1 MAEVP
6 HISTAL
12 LATVSKPNGACAGRR
27 PRLRGSLC
35 APGYAKLAQRTV
47 WWAAREAGKWER
59 RLGRWRRWRRRAR
72 RGYL

>member
-1 MAEVP
+1 MTDWRKYSGETSELEMAEVP

-47 WWAAREAGKWER
+47 W
-59 RLGRWRRWRRRAR
+59 
-72 RGYL
+72 